1 MVFLLAFSLA
11 ICLYYVPKN
20 NIPVL
25 SAVIIASVLANAFS
39 VNGYVKLVD
48 TVNQLDRTNPDY
60 LPMAMLYDYRE
71 GRGYVVDTERIVLK
85 PESGKAEIRN
95 MVNNAANM
103 DFDIE
108 AEAKTE
114 VSLPRTYY
122 WGYEATIEYASG
134 EVETVDAKCDEYGYV
149 MLEIDGTAHVR
160 LRYTGKAV
168 LPLMR
173 IISVVSVTGFAGA
186 YVVMYLC
193 DRKKSQK

>member
-1 MVFLLAFSLA
+1 
-11 ICLYYVPKN
+11 
-20 NIPVL
+20 
-25 SAVIIASVLANAFS
+25 
-39 VNGYVKLVD
+39 
-48 TVNQLDRTNPDY
+48 
-60 LPMAMLYDYRE
+60 MAMLNDYRE

-85 PESGKAEIRN
+85 PEFGKAEIRN
-95 MVNNAANM
+95 MVDNAANL

-108 AEAKTE
+108 TESKTE

-134 EVETVDAKCDEYGYV
+134 EVETVDAKCDEHGYV
-149 MLEIDGTAHVR
+149 MLKINGTAHVK
-160 LRYTGKAV
+160 LRYTGRAV

-173 IISVVSVTGFAGA
+173 IISVVSVTGFAST